1 MKVFARVRRP
11 KKARGNILFRYG
23 WKITLLLLLAG
34 AVFAVFLF
42 YGTWAQTFHMK
53 SVGEMPERSTVYDA
67 DGKIYSRLAG
77 ANRLKVSLSEVSPE
91 FIAAVLAREDA
102 RFYDHKGIDWRGV
115 VRALSRDVV
124 RMKAKEGASSL
135 TMQLARNSLPLGGR
149 TFSRKLLEAM
159 VALRIEREFT
169 KQQILELYVNRIY
182 FGSGCYGVETASQA
196 YFGKNASKLNLSEAA
211 LLAGLIRG
219 PNRFSPLKNPK
230 GAAVQRDA
238 VLDRM
243 VALKKITS
251 SQAEQAK
258 KTKIV
263 THPKRMPQIQE
274 NYAMDAVQRALSL
287 ILTQDQ
293 MDDGGL
299 SIYTT
304 LDSSVQNAAQDALET
319 QLSKIERQSNFRHPT
334 KAEYKPPENG
344 EGDAAM
350 PYLEGAVVMIDNASG
365 GIRALV
371 GGRDYAQ
378 SKFNRALAPANRQI
392 GSAFKPFVYTVAF
405 SHGLFPSSA
414 ISDGPIQ
421 PGEIDGAGNWSPG
434 NSDGTYGGVM
444 PCSYGLIHS
453 RNTMSVRVGQF
464 AGLDTVQKIANDL
477 GIAQN
482 IPHGPAS
489 YIGSFESN
497 LKDLTSAYTVFP
509 NAGVRRQA
517 YIIER
522 IDDQRHKPIYLS
534 AHISSPALD
543 PGATWMTSRL
553 MQEVL
558 TQGTAASAR
567 SLGFKLPAAGKTG
580 TTNDYKDAWFIGYTT
595 TLTCGVWVGFD
606 QPTTIIPHGYGAA
619 LALPVWTQVNI
630 IQPNHC
636 NRPCHCNTRRSV
648 RFPTNSPPPAAG
660 GPVRLTILI
669 CLSIRCQTPPAR
681 CMAGSNG
688 RLHNRPRMGLRK
700 RLRSRAASSNRS
712 GDSSDANGFRT
723 NAVNCDGQS
732 STGKIQHARSLL

>member
-1 MKVFARVRRP
+1 MKLFARLRRSQ
-11 KKARGNILFRYG
+11 KSRGNILFRYG
-23 WKITLLLLLAG
+23 WKITLLVLLVG
-34 AVFAVFLF
+34 AVLAVFLF
-42 YGTWAQTFHMK
+42 YGTWAQTFDMK
-53 SVGEMPERSTVYDA
+53 NVGEMPERSTVYDA

-77 ANRLKVSLSEVSPE
+77 ANRLKISLSEVSPQ
-91 FIAAVLAREDA
+91 FVAALLAREDT
-102 RFYDHKGIDWRGV
+102 RFYEHKGIDWRGV
-115 VRALSRDVV
+115 LRALVRDVFSMSA
-124 RMKAKEGASSL
+124 REGASSL

-169 KQQILELYVNRIY
+169 KQQILELYINRIY
-182 FGSGCYGVETASQA
+182 FGAGCYGVETASQA
-196 YFGKNASKLNLSEAA
+196 YFGKDASKLNLSEAA
-211 LLAGLIRG
+211 LLAGLIRS
-219 PNRFSPLKNPK
+219 PNRFSPLRNPE
-230 GAAVQRDA
+230 GATIQRDA

-243 VALKKITS
+243 VELKKITLA
-251 SQAEQAK
+251 QAEQAK
-258 KTKIV
+258 KTKVV

-304 LDSSVQNAAQDALET
+304 LDPSVQNAAQDALET

-334 KAEYKPPENG
+334 KTEYKPPENG

-350 PYLEGAVVMIDNASG
+350 PYLEGAVVVIDNASG

-378 SKFNRALAPANRQI
+378 SKFNRALTPANRQV
-392 GSAFKPFVYTVAF
+392 GSAFKPFVYAVAF
-405 SHGLFPSSA
+405 SHGLLPGAA

-421 PGEIDGAGNWSPG
+421 PGEIDGAGNWSPA
-434 NSDGTYGGVM
+434 NSDGTFGGTM
-444 PCSYGLIHS
+444 PCSYGLVHS

-464 AGLDTVQKIANDL
+464 AGLDAVQKVANDL
-477 GIAQN
+477 GIAQK

-489 YIGSFESN
+489 YIGSFETN

-522 IDDQRHKPIYLS
+522 IDDQQHKPIYLA
-534 AHISSPALD
+534 AHITSQAID
-543 PGATWMTSRL
+543 PGAAWMTSEV
-553 MQEVL
+553 MEDVL
-558 TQGTAASAR
+558 TKGTAASAR

-580 TTNDYKDAWFIGYTT
+580 TTNDYKDAWFVGYTT

-606 QPTTIIPHGYGAA
+606 QPTTIVAHGYGAA
-619 LALPVWTQVNI
+619 LALPVWTQVVNKASRHYPAEPLQPKVP
-630 IQPNHC
+630 IQRATVCSISNQLATTGC
-636 NRPCHCNTRRSV
+636 S
-648 RFPTNSPPPAAG
+648 AAG
-660 GPVRLTILI
+660 SAYDIDLPVDKIPTVACQVHGGTQWPFAQQPLNGP
-669 CLSIRCQTPPAR
+669 QKAR
-681 CMAGSNG
+681 AFPG
-688 RLHNRPRMGLRK
+688 RLFN
-700 RLRSRAASSNRS
+700 S
-712 GDSSDANGFRT
+712 FRRFF
-723 NAVNCDGQS
+723 G
-732 STGKIQHARSLL
+732 GR